1 MLANTM
7 ITFIQQLRTKLFRR
21 KAPSAKTITIRG
33 IRLRFAVIEGD
44 SGDQVR
50 SGFEAEVY
58 EYIDTLP
65 TNSVFYDLGASIG
78 HFALYAAARG
88 LRTYAFEPDLKN
100 FNALSLNKTTNGL
113 SNLAIFNIAISY
125 GATRSG
131 VLLSNSKKQR
141 TGDHHKVLK
150 VADNSVSPSVIG
162 NLDTEQI
169 VRTFSIDEM
178 VTIHGL
184 PLPNYMKIDIDGSE
198 VALLEGGRET
208 FANPALHGFIIEL
221 AKDSQYYERIGGAL
235 NAFGFSPV
243 QEYQICSSVGFE
255 PNLFNIV
262 FSRSQSIAVD
272 SNAPSFGTT

>member
-1 MLANTM
+1 
-7 ITFIQQLRTKLFRR
+7 
-21 KAPSAKTITIRG
+21 
-33 IRLRFAVIEGD
+33 
-44 SGDQVR
+44 
-50 SGFEAEVY
+50 
-58 EYIDTLP
+58 
-65 TNSVFYDLGASIG
+65 
-78 HFALYAAARG
+78 
-88 LRTYAFEPDLKN
+88 
-100 FNALSLNKTTNGL
+100 
-113 SNLAIFNIAISY
+113 
-125 GATRSG
+125 
-131 VLLSNSKKQR
+131 
-141 TGDHHKVLK
+141 
-150 VADNSVSPSVIG
+150 
-162 NLDTEQI
+162 
-169 VRTFSIDEM
+169 M